1 MGKMEERTNIRL
13 VMDNIMI
20 HPLLRDLSI
29 DTVIRY
35 TVDFMRIV
43 GCPYIFAEKNAI
55 VKIRDYR
62 GELPCDF
69 FQLNQMRT
77 EDGRYYECATATF
90 HNVDHD
96 ASGRATYKIQGRVLI
111 SSLEKDDAEINYQA
125 IDVDED
131 GFPTI
136 PDNSKFIRAL
146 EAYIKMQWFTVLFDT
161 GRVSAGVLENAQ
173 KDYSWYVG
181 QCCTEQNKMSID
193 KLESLSN
200 QLTSLMS
207 VNHHK
212 RGFKNLGAKE
222 EWKKH

>member
-1 MGKMEERTNIRL
+1 MSERTNIRV
-13 VMDNIMI
+13 VMDNIML

-35 TVDFMRIV
+35 TVEFMRIV
-43 GCPYIFAEKNAI
+43 GCPYMFADKVATL
-55 VKIRDYR
+55 KIRDYR
-62 GELPCDF
+62 CELPCDF
-69 FQLNQMRT
+69 YQINQMRT
-77 EDGRYYECATATF
+77 DDGRYYEVATASF
-90 HNVDHD
+90 HDKDHD
-96 ASGRATYKIQGRVLI
+96 ASGRATYKVQGNVLI
-111 SSLEKDDAEINYQA
+111 SSLETDDAELSYQA

-131 GFPTI
+131 GFPTL

-146 EAYIKMQWFTVLFDT
+146 EAYIKQQWFTILFDT
-161 GRVSAGVLENAQ
+161 GRVSAGVLDNAQ
-173 KDYSWYVG
+173 RDYAWCVG
-181 QCCTEQNKMSID
+181 QCCTEQNRMSID

-207 VNHHK
+207 VDQHK